1 MAASRFSDVL
11 EKFYG
16 PISGEENAR
25 LRSPLTPIRDSY
37 FHMVRTSYGEWLH
50 TWKMVV
56 LESNGDLLKFAIKVK
71 PKFEKVVKKE
81 IT

>member
-1 MAASRFSDVL
+1 
-11 EKFYG
+11 
-16 PISGEENAR
+16 
-25 LRSPLTPIRDSY
+25 
-37 FHMVRTSYGEWLH
+37 MVRTSYGEWLH

-56 LESNGDLLKFAIKVK
+56 LESNGDLLKFAKKVK